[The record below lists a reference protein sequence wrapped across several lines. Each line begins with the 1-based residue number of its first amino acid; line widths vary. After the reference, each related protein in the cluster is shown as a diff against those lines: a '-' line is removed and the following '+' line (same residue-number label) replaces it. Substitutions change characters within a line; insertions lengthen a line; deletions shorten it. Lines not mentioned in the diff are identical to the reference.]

1 MAAVAVAEPVRI
13 VIPYKPRAEFKPF
26 HARKQRWSCVVAHRR
41 CGKTVACVNDLIR
54 GALMST
60 APNPRFAY
68 VAPLFTQAKDVAWT
82 YVKQF
87 TAGVPGVEAN
97 ESELRVDLPNGGRVR
112 LYGAENYDRM
122 RGIYLDGVVLDE
134 YADMDPRVWPEVIR
148 PALSDRKGWGTFIGT
163 PKGRNSFH
171 EIWEQAQGKDDWFGA
186 MFKASETGIVP
197 EEELA
202 DARRMMTPEQFAQE
216 YECSFNAAIIGAYY
230 GRELDELERQK
241 RITTVVWEPTV
252 PVTTAWDLG
261 LNDATSIWFVQQ
273 VGNEVR
279 VIDHYSVSNQSLV
292 NTAKHVL
299 SLPYLYKEHL
309 LPHDVEIRE
318 LMEAKKRSEVLD
330 SLGLRP
336 IRAGAQIPVQE
347 GINAVKML
355 LPRCVF
361 DETKCAQ
368 GLESLRHYRSD
379 YDERRKVFRTNP
391 RHDWAS
397 HDADAFREL
406 AVNMAAYR
414 SAQSAPYRRA
424 RLGTMA

>member
-1 MAAVAVAEPVRI
+1 MLSRI
-13 VIPYKPRAEFKPF
+13 DLGYRPRSQFISF
-26 HARKQRWSCVVAHRR
+26 HRRAQRWACIVAHRR
-41 CGKTVACVNDLIR
+41 AGKTVSCIMDLVDSGLR
-54 GALMST
+54 SDKK
-60 APNPRFAY
+60 NPRFAY
-68 VAPLFTQAKDVAWT
+68 LAPNFNQAKDVAWT
-82 YVKQF
+82 YLKQY
-87 TAGVPGVEAN
+87 TAPLPGCVPH
-97 ESELRVDLPNGGRVR
+97 ESELRIDLPNGARIR

-122 RGIYLDGVVLDE
+122 RGIYLDGIILDE
-134 YADMDPRVWPEVIR
+134 YGDMDPRAWPEVIR
-148 PALSDRKGWGTFIGT
+148 PALSDRKGWATFIGT
-163 PKGRNSFH
+163 PKGRNGFFD
-171 EIWEQAQGKDDWFGA
+171 IWDNATKSDDWHA
-186 MFKASETGIVP
+186 SMLKASETGIVA

-241 RITTVVWEPTV
+241 RITTVVWEPTI